1 MNRVGVIL
9 LDFYRYIMYNMVM
22 LVECKAQ
29 NNPKELYNT
38 Y

>member
-9 LDFYRYIMYNMVM
+9 LDFYRYIMYNMF
-22 LVECKAQ
+22 VEL
-29 NNPKELYNT
+29 NIIMIYNLYIII